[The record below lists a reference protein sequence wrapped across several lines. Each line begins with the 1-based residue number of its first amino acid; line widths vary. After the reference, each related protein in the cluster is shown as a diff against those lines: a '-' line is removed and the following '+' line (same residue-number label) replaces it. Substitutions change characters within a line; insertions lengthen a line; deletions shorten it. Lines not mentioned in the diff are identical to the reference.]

1 MKHAILIDGGF
12 LKPKYKK
19 AFRRRIEARDVSSL
33 AAHLS
38 ERHGNGHTLLRIYY
52 YDSPPL
58 DSEIRQP
65 ITNTPLNL
73 KSTEVYRHQWK
84 LLSELKK
91 SDFVSV
97 REGILVFRG
106 WEIKRKT
113 LQGLGRADQQNASLS
128 DDDFRANI
136 QQKGVDT
143 KLGLDMAWISFCNVV
158 DRVIILTGDSDF
170 VPAIKA
176 ARRNGVQVILGT
188 LGHGVMPSLAN
199 NVDVLDTTA
208 IGELYRGSGS

>member
-1 MKHAILIDGGF
+1 MID
-12 LKPKYKK
+12 KK
-19 AFRRRIEARDVSSL
+19 AERIVRKGEHPTEQRANSWQALEEIWPLSVRLFSL
-33 AAHLS
+33 
-38 ERHGNGHTLLRIYY
+38 
-52 YDSPPL
+52 
-58 DSEIRQP
+58 
-65 ITNTPLNL
+65 
-73 KSTEVYRHQWK
+73 
-84 LLSELKK
+84 

-113 LQGLGRADQQNASLS
+113 LEGLGKAEQKNASLS

-188 LGHGVMPSLAN
+188 LGHGVTPSLAN
-199 NVDVLDTTA
+199 NVDVLDTTP